1 MRVLITGAS
10 GLLGV
15 NLALEA
21 AKAHNVYGFVNQQ
34 HLKTNAFS
42 VIQGDLLAPGAVE
55 NLLDTTQPDWV
66 IHCAALANVDA
77 CEADPEQAK
86 KVNTEL
92 PKKLAQHVAR
102 SGARLLHVSTD
113 AVFDGITGS
122 YFESDAPNPLGVYA
136 RTKLAAE
143 YLVAEA
149 NPNAII
155 ARVNLFGWS
164 ISGKRSLAEFFY
176 NNLHAGITV
185 NGFTDVYFC
194 PLLANTLAQIMLK
207 MLEAG
212 FSGLYHVVSSDCTSK
227 YDFGIQLA
235 RRFNLDESL
244 ISPTSVQSANLSAS
258 RSLNLTLNSS
268 KLAQALN
275 ITLPEISAGV
285 DHFYTLHQQGYPD
298 NLRQMSAHETRN
310 TP

>member
-1 MRVLITGAS
+1 VRVLVTGAS

-21 AKAHNVYGFVNQQ
+21 AKEHKVFGLVNRQP
-34 HLKTNAFS
+34 LKTEAFR

-77 CEADPEQAK
+77 CEADPDQAK

-113 AVFDGITGS
+113 AVFDGETGS
-122 YFESDAPNPLGVYA
+122 YVENDAPNPLGVYA

-164 ISGKRSLAEFFY
+164 LSGKRSLAEFFY
-176 NNLHAGITV
+176 SNLCAGNTV

-207 MLEAG
+207 MLEAEL
-212 FSGLYHVVSSDCTSK
+212 SGLFHVVSSDCTSK

-235 RRFNLDESL
+235 RRFKLDESL
-244 ISPTSVQSANLSAS
+244 VSPISVQSAHLFAS

-268 KLAQALN
+268 KLALALN
-275 ITLPEISAGV
+275 FTPPEISASV
-285 DHFYTLHQQGYPD
+285 DQFYTLYQQGYPD
-298 NLRQMSAHETRN
+298 SLRQMSAHDTRN
-310 TP
+310 TT